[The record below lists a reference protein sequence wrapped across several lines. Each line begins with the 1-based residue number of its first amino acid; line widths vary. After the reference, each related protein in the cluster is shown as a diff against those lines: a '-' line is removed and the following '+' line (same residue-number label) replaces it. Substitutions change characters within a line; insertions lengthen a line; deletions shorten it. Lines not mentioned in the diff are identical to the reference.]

1 MTRDKRAPRPSRTK
15 VIHVRATP
23 EQLDAWLRAAR
34 AARRT
39 LSSWVQVALDDA
51 AEGSSK

>member
-1 MTRDKRAPRPSRTK
+1 MPRVKQAHRTSRTK

-23 EQLDAWLRAAR
+23 EQYEAWLRASQAE
-34 AARRT
+34 RRT
-39 LSSWVQVALDDA
+39 LSSWVQVKLDDA